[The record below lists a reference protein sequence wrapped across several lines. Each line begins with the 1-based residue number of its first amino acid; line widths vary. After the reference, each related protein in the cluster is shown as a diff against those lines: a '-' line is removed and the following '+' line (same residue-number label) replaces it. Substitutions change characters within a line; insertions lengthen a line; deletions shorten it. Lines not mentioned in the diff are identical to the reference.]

1 MTTMKENNIN
11 GIEMQNDYV
20 MVKDLEKEDTVT
32 KNGLIIPADK
42 YQRLAKIVALPEN
55 ETHLKLGDVII
66 KPIGRG
72 TPVKLNGEEYECIK
86 KALLFARL

>member
-1 MTTMKENNIN
+1 MENNIN

-55 ETHLKLGDVII
+55 ETSLKLGDVII

-86 KALLFARL
+86 KALQKARL

>member
-1 MTTMKENNIN
+1 MENNIN

-55 ETHLKLGDVII
+55 ETSLKLGDVII

-86 KALLFARL
+86 KALIFARL

>member
-1 MTTMKENNIN
+1 MKENNIN

-32 KNGLIIPADK
+32 KNGIIIPADK

-55 ETHLKLGDVII
+55 ETCLKLGDVII